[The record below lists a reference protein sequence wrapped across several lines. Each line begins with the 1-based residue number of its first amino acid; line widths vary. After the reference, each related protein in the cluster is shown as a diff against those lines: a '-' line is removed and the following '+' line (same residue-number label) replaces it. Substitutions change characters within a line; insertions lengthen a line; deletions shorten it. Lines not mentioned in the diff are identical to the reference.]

1 MQLILFVPTNVASA
15 LEHGKTVSTVPASGS
30 VAGGKRHVICS
41 SVTKSLRDAASV
53 CIASDALQQSQ
64 HQNMPAAGSVA

>member
-1 MQLILFVPTNVASA
+1 VLAHFLCAML
-15 LEHGKTVSTVPASGS
+15 HGMDAIRAYAHK
-30 VAGGKRHVICS
+30 HMLCS